1 MDLLNHKYNIL
12 FCYRNNMNPEKGGVQ
27 KVADLLAKFFISNG
41 NKVYYLIYENS
52 AGDNY
57 KYLMPIYHLPDI
69 EFFSRINLNY
79 YHQLLNDLSIDIVIN
94 HDASNRRS
102 VFFLNTGNSS
112 SIKIS
117 LHHNDPTLRFNDNNN
132 IYNSI
137 VKKYIPAFLITA
149 YKLYKTRKEINF
161 LISKSS
167 KVVLLSKAFIKKISE
182 QTGINSDKLTAIS
195 NPILIA
201 SDNTFP
207 KKRNQILFAGRI
219 ELKQKRPDILLLIW
233 SKIFNLFPD
242 WELIILGDGPD
253 RNYIQQSSEEM
264 ELKNISFKGFVNPEP
279 YYHEASIICMTSD
292 YEGFGM
298 VLIEAMQYGV
308 VPVTFNNWA
317 SLTDIIIDNETGLLV
332 PSGDIENYIVKL
344 KEMMRNKELRN
355 TMGMN
360 AIKLVKK
367 FDINSIG
374 KEWLNLFDELM
385 GVH

>member
-1 MDLLNHKYNIL
+1 MGLINHKYNIL
-12 FCYRNNMNPEKGGVQ
+12 FCYRNNMNPEQGGVQ

-52 AGDNY
+52 ACDNY
-57 KYLMPIYHLPDI
+57 KYPVPIYYLPDI
-69 EFFSRINLNY
+69 KFFSRINLNY

-102 VFFLNTGNSS
+102 VFFLNTGNAS

-117 LHHNDPTLRFNDNNN
+117 FHHNDPTMRFNDNNV
-132 IYNSI
+132 YNSI
-137 VKKYIPAFLITA
+137 VKKYMPAFLIKA

-167 KVVLLSKAFIKKISE
+167 KVVLLSKAFINKISE

-233 SKIFNLFPD
+233 NKIFNLFPD

-253 RNYIQQSSEEM
+253 KNYIQQSSKEM
-264 ELKNISFKGFVNPEP
+264 GLKNISFKGFVNPEP

-332 PSGDIENYIVKL
+332 PAGDIENYIVKL

>member
-1 MDLLNHKYNIL
+1 M
-12 FCYRNNMNPEKGGVQ
+12 
-27 KVADLLAKFFISNG
+27 
-41 NKVYYLIYENS
+41 
-52 AGDNY
+52 
-57 KYLMPIYHLPDI
+57 
-69 EFFSRINLNY
+69 
-79 YHQLLNDLSIDIVIN
+79 
-94 HDASNRRS
+94 
-102 VFFLNTGNSS
+102 
-112 SIKIS
+112 
-117 LHHNDPTLRFNDNNN
+117 
-132 IYNSI
+132 
-137 VKKYIPAFLITA
+137 ITA
-149 YKLYKTRKEINF
+149 YKLYKTRNEINF

-207 KKRNQILFAGRI
+207 QKRNQILFAGRI

>member
-1 MDLLNHKYNIL
+1 
-12 FCYRNNMNPEKGGVQ
+12 MNPEKGGVQ

-69 EFFSRINLNY
+69 KFFSRINLNY

-112 SIKIS
+112 SLKIS